1 MPLMFGENSG
11 NVRSTA
17 KLPTTDRTVKLDPIP
32 RFFLPMQIPVNTCVR
47 RLFSGT
53 SNVSFTTSPGLN
65 GITLRSSHNDFMCS
79 RSKVSMMCPH
89 RLKYDLRFF
98 NSLVGVHGNCPP
110 PALPHPVC
118 VAPASKLV
126 IGASSPRSSGL
137 NLLVSP
143 PARVLISHRALDVMD
158 RAYCVGPRIAA
169 VIIVVVVTHDD
180 DDVTVIPRAI
190 AAASTRAI
198 DVVAVAVACVNA
210 RRIAR
215 MENIIVRVSVRN
227 SHTPDSALGRRAS
240 TCDDGEARGWDRSR
254 ARAVRVRRGA
264 V

>member
-1 MPLMFGENSG
+1 
-11 NVRSTA
+11 
-17 KLPTTDRTVKLDPIP
+17 
-32 RFFLPMQIPVNTCVR
+32 
-47 RLFSGT
+47 
-53 SNVSFTTSPGLN
+53 
-65 GITLRSSHNDFMCS
+65 
-79 RSKVSMMCPH
+79 MCPH

-215 MENIIVRVSVRN
+215 MENIIVRVSVRD

-240 TCDDGEARGWDRSR
+240 TCGEARGWDRTR
-254 ARAVRVRRGA
+254 ASARWALATRVD